1 MTAVHTRRDIAAD
14 ALAGQSSASHE
25 NIVAPTQLTEPFAGL
40 AVRQT
45 PCNLPSEILFLKE
58 TFLREHKSEKSET
71 PTKITAAH
79 VDIPTHAEAF
89 PRNGYRSWDQ
99 VVTAAETYVGSH
111 GFRFRIRSSQLVST
125 CKRSDAAEIP
135 QDVKY
140 WLKRYRCIHGVIQPS
155 RGGGVRDAYVN
166 FTDCKARFDVA
177 VTKVKIEDDS
187 AVWCIIAKNEW
198 RTHNHHMDAVPR
210 VRWANNLSKKGAVMD
225 SIAII
230 ADAGAAP
237 RQIAGSEICF
247 LLSNVLLCQFH
258 ALVYWKKILGTTFG
272 LTPADRDIAQQC
284 FANMIPTEKS
294 YLHWLKE
301 LQVFAKSGNRS
312 VLTYFNKNWKG
323 CRNGYFLERGDLI
336 DVREDL
342 GEALST
348 TDSTQ
353 IPRVPLASQP
363 KLIQQTD
370 GFAAGKEVLVQDTH
384 FVCIIDASKA

>member
-1 MTAVHTRRDIAAD
+1 M
-14 ALAGQSSASHE
+14 GSASGFVQASWYRRVKGTCLLYVLHFRRCYRLLY
-25 NIVAPTQLTEPFAGL
+25 PCFA
-40 AVRQT
+40 R
-45 PCNLPSEILFLKE
+45 
-58 TFLREHKSEKSET
+58 
-71 PTKITAAH
+71 
-79 VDIPTHAEAF
+79 
-89 PRNGYRSWDQ
+89 
-99 VVTAAETYVGSH
+99 
-111 GFRFRIRSSQLVST
+111 
-125 CKRSDAAEIP
+125 RSDAAEIP

-187 AVWCIIAKNEW
+187 AVWFIIAKNEW

-230 ADAGAAP
+230 TDAGAGP

-323 CRNGYFLERGDLI
+323 CRSRWADYKRNVFFS
-336 DVREDL
+336 
-342 GEALST
+342 A
-348 TDSTQ
+348 
-353 IPRVPLASQP
+353 
-363 KLIQQTD
+363 
-370 GFAAGKEVLVQDTH
+370 
-384 FVCIIDASKA
+384 

>member
-1 MTAVHTRRDIAAD
+1 M
-14 ALAGQSSASHE
+14 
-25 NIVAPTQLTEPFAGL
+25 
-40 AVRQT
+40 
-45 PCNLPSEILFLKE
+45 NLPLPVITLHMSQ
-58 TFLREHKSEKSET
+58 TFLREHKSETSET

-230 ADAGAAP
+230 ADAGAGP

-342 GEALST
+342 GFDEVPISAKQMSRSLTLS
-348 TDSTQ
+348 
-353 IPRVPLASQP
+353 PLNQKPMSPTLSHLFKGQSG
-363 KLIQQTD
+363 T
-370 GFAAGKEVLVQDTH
+370 
-384 FVCIIDASKA
+384 

>member
-1 MTAVHTRRDIAAD
+1 M
-14 ALAGQSSASHE
+14 GSASGF
-25 NIVAPTQLTEPFAGL
+25 VQA
-40 AVRQT
+40 
-45 PCNLPSEILFLKE
+45 
-58 TFLREHKSEKSET
+58 
-71 PTKITAAH
+71 
-79 VDIPTHAEAF
+79 
-89 PRNGYRSWDQ
+89 SW
-99 VVTAAETYVGSH
+99 
-111 GFRFRIRSSQLVST
+111 
-125 CKRSDAAEIP
+125 SDAAEIP

-187 AVWCIIAKNEW
+187 AVWFIIAKNEW

-230 ADAGAAP
+230 TDAGAGP